1 MQKKIVEQFNCI
13 EKKGKKISSDRKK
26 LQAIDRVLYCDSINF
41 QEILNII
48 SSTGK
53 KQTQKVFIRML
64 FLINL
69 NRLSSLDQ
77 KLIKRAI
84 NVYKHAQTSF
94 FKLSFCILTRI
105 IDVRIINKKFEFLDQ
120 PINKDKTKFDN
131 IKSIVSINR
140 LELLERI
147 YKEIEDL
154 LVDLFKNFDDTSIQA
169 KLNNKNKKIATKNK
183 INNIKTSEYNNV
195 LIDIKTI
202 SKFFVRQNVLYKE
215 LA

>member
-1 MQKKIVEQFNCI
+1 
-13 EKKGKKISSDRKK
+13 
-26 LQAIDRVLYCDSINF
+26 
-41 QEILNII
+41 
-48 SSTGK
+48 
-53 KQTQKVFIRML
+53 
-64 FLINL
+64 
-69 NRLSSLDQ
+69 
-77 KLIKRAI
+77 
-84 NVYKHAQTSF
+84 
-94 FKLSFCILTRI
+94 
-105 IDVRIINKKFEFLDQ
+105 
-120 PINKDKTKFDN
+120 
-131 IKSIVSINR
+131 VSINR

>member
-1 MQKKIVEQFNCI
+1 M
-13 EKKGKKISSDRKK
+13 
-26 LQAIDRVLYCDSINF
+26 
-41 QEILNII
+41 
-48 SSTGK
+48 
-53 KQTQKVFIRML
+53 
-64 FLINL
+64 
-69 NRLSSLDQ
+69 
-77 KLIKRAI
+77 
-84 NVYKHAQTSF
+84 
-94 FKLSFCILTRI
+94 
-105 IDVRIINKKFEFLDQ
+105 
-120 PINKDKTKFDN
+120 
-131 IKSIVSINR
+131 SINR